1 MLDDPAL
8 ALVLEECLALLGAG
22 EEPASIAGRFP
33 DLSDTL
39 LPLLNV
45 AAQLREEA
53 EDAIDDPVEFL
64 QQLGEYLQGR
74 FDGDPNT

>member
-22 EEPASIAGRFP
+22 EDPVEIAGRYP

-39 LPLLNV
+39 LPMLNL

-53 EDAIDDPVEFL
+53 EDAIEDPVEFL
-64 QQLGEYLQGR
+64 QQLGEFLHDKV
-74 FDGDPNT
+74 DGDPNT

>member
-22 EEPASIAGRFP
+22 ESPAEIAGRFP

-45 AAQLREEA
+45 AEQLRDEA

-64 QQLGEYLQGR
+64 QQLGEFLYHNV
-74 FDGDPNT
+74 DGDPNT